1 MQQCAVADEV
11 KWEKGCVSGAVYWGD
26 ETLTNLLVKVCIF
39 FYVSTHFKHQFL
51 TPDFFCASFSC
62 ELFISA
68 QQLVCLCKYLELM
81 QTILL
86 LCRYMEILHGATH
99 FTRIFFLV
107 SEKWRLRLW
116 EWLAHFS
123 TVDPTPAAPYVK
135 LNIRSYLVPAVNR
148 REALTLL
155 TLWPG
160 YFRGNG
166 EHTDGL
172 QGVQRHGVWTWCQI
186 PWNVRGAVLDMIYS
200 RFLIISLCWVLYV
213 LIHVSALCSLAPVSV
228 HAAFDK
234 AAHYF
239 GMKLVH
245 IPLDKKTMKVD
256 VKVRT
261 RSKRTVGAGCDS

>member
-1 MQQCAVADEV
+1 
-11 KWEKGCVSGAVYWGD
+11 
-26 ETLTNLLVKVCIF
+26 
-39 FYVSTHFKHQFL
+39 
-51 TPDFFCASFSC
+51 
-62 ELFISA
+62 
-68 QQLVCLCKYLELM
+68 M

-86 LCRYMEILHGATH
+86 LCRYTEILHGATH

-123 TVDPTPAAPYVK
+123 TADPTPAAPYVK
-135 LNIRSYLVPAVNR
+135 LNIRSYLVPAMSG
-148 REALTLL
+148 REALTDL

-160 YFRGNG
+160 HFRGNW

-186 PWNVRGAVLDMIYS
+186 PWNVRGASLDTIYS
-200 RFLIISLCWVLYV
+200 RFLLVYLCWVLYKLYM
-213 LIHVSALCSLAPVSV
+213 LIIVSALCSLAPVSV

-239 GMKLVH
+239 EMKLVH

-256 VKVRT
+256 VKVRA
-261 RSKRTVGAGCDS
+261 RSNRTVGAGCDS